1 MDDSILTELTKCFS
15 MLANKHDGTFLKLW
29 SEEGNIKFHLS
40 NNNVRQTSFQH
51 STFSHHPIS
60 TPKQKL
66 EEKVDETRVL
76 RDEKGV
82 LNEDGEPEEH
92 PQNDVDEQRDEE
104 QGREEQPEGKKTE
117 VVEQQER
124 VTLQDCS
131 VDVRPPESD
140 KSMVNV
146 NQYGYPEKG
155 HFKQAIF
162 SYCKD
167 VIIIEYAYRG
177 PTIYKVQCCSLCKIH
192 ANNSLKYVCVKHS
205 DSAWHEWTTDCEKI
219 NPTYDLTYLEPI

>member
-1 MDDSILTELTKCFS
+1 MLDRQAIS
-15 MLANKHDGTFLKLW
+15 M
-29 SEEGNIKFHLS
+29 
-40 NNNVRQTSFQH
+40 
-51 STFSHHPIS
+51 
-60 TPKQKL
+60 PKQKL
-66 EEKVDETRVL
+66 GEKVDENRVL
-76 RDEKGV
+76 RDKKGV
-82 LNEDGEPEEH
+82 LNKDGEPKEH
-92 PQNDVDEQRDEE
+92 PQNDVDE

-117 VVEQQER
+117 VEQQER

-167 VIIIEYAYRG
+167 VIILEYAYHG
-177 PTIYKVQCCSLCKIH
+177 PTIYKVQCFSLCKIH
-192 ANNSLKYVCVKHS
+192 ANNSLKYVCGTHRGS
-205 DSAWHEWTTDCEKI
+205 GWHEWSTE
-219 NPTYDLTYLEPI
+219 